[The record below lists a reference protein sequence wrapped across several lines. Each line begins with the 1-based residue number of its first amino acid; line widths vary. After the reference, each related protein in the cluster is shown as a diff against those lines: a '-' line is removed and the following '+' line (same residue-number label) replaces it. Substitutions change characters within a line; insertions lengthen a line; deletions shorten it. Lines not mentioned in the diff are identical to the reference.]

1 MALSEES
8 FTPQLRPLSIGET
21 LDAGFRLFRQ
31 RFGALVLATLVPLVP
46 LAIIGVLWQGSID
59 ETAFDVDAPL
69 TGSSSQRAGE
79 TVANFTLGI
88 AAVIAVVVCLKII
101 SAAYLGERVGPG
113 ESLRYGLGR
122 LPVVLIAGILAFL
135 AMVPVFAVVAVAP
148 VLFLL
153 LLVNVWLFVRLALT
167 VPAAVAE
174 RTGPLRALNRSWNLT
189 RHNWWRLFGT
199 LVVLFLIS
207 LVIQFAIGFVFG
219 IIAAAVSIGEAAYAA
234 LWALTLIGMGALVH
248 PLTAAILAVAY
259 YDSRVRN
266 EGFDLQLLAQGVGV
280 DSSRFERS
288 PERPE
293 APPPPSSGGGF
304 RPPGEATTAS

>member
-1 MALSEES
+1 MSEQT

-59 ETAFDVDAPL
+59 ETAFDIDAPL

-79 TVANFTLGI
+79 AVANFTLGL
-88 AAVIAVVVCLKII
+88 AAIIAVVVCLRII
-101 SAAYLGERVGPG
+101 SAAYLGERIGPG
-113 ESLRYGLGR
+113 ESLRYGLAR
-122 LPVVLIAGILAFL
+122 LPVVIVAGILAVL
-135 AMVPVFAVVAVAP
+135 SMVPVLVVVAVMP
-148 VLFLL
+148 LLFPL
-153 LLVNVWLFVRLALT
+153 LLVNLWLFVRLCLI

-174 RTGPLRALNRSWNLT
+174 RTGPLRAISRSWNLT
-189 RHNWWRLFGT
+189 RDNWWRLFGT

-219 IIAAAVSIGEAAYAA
+219 IIAAAVSLGEAAYAA
-234 LWALTLIGMGALVH
+234 LWALTLIAMGAVVH
-248 PLTAAILAVAY
+248 PLTSAILAVAY

-266 EGFDLQLLAQGVGV
+266 EGFDLQLLAHGVGV

-288 PERPE
+288 PERPDSV
-293 APPPPSSGGGF
+293 PPPSTTGGGF
-304 RPPGEATTAS
+304 RPPEEAATSS